1 MEDYITIFMALVF
14 TTICMEM
21 VFITIFMA
29 VFILTV
35 DSVDYTVGYME
46 DTVELEDYMVDTDK
60 EFGDKIFIL

>member
-14 TTICMEM
+14 TTVFMEM

-35 DSVDYTVGYME
+35 DTVGYME
-46 DTVELEDYMVDTDK
+46 DTVELEDYTVDTDQ
-60 EFGDKIFIL
+60 EFGDKIFVL